1 MGALTIPYIDT
12 FGNVQHSSHFLML
25 GKSEIS
31 TAELPNMSIS
41 RRANSL
47 NLASWWWLLFLS
59 LLLLILDL
67 ILLLPIMEFCF
78 AIVAVIHSW
87 KGCADPF
94 VILIKKVPQ

>member
-41 RRANSL
+41 RRASSQPQLSQLVVAFVLVVAITDPRSYLTVADNGVLFCNSRC
-47 NLASWWWLLFLS
+47 NT
-59 LLLLILDL
+59 
-67 ILLLPIMEFCF
+67 
-78 AIVAVIHSW
+78 
-87 KGCADPF
+87 
-94 VILIKKVPQ
+94 